1 MYRHRKSTVWSNFV
15 NYRIESLYL
24 DIYTHVR
31 STFDSNT
38 LRIIKL

>member
-1 MYRHRKSTVWSNFV
+1 MYRHRNFV

-24 DIYTHVR
+24 DVCIYIYTHVR